1 MVSRPDADAS
11 PLPHPQLRAR
21 LQELDD
27 LQHAARVL
35 GWDQQ
40 VVMPPGGTAARGR
53 AGGTIERLAHERLV
67 DPELGRMLDEAE
79 AAGADPGLIRAVR
92 RDHEHAR
99 RIPGEL
105 VAEIAAAA
113 ADAQPVWQRA
123 RETSDFALFAPALE
137 RNLELRRRVAA
148 CFPDAAHPYDPL
160 LDQFEPGMTTAE
172 VRDVFDRLQAGLRP
186 LIAAIAGKPL
196 PDPLTGPFPAA
207 EQQTLALE
215 IARTIGFDDER
226 WRLDVSTHPFSEK
239 VGPGD
244 VRVTTRYDEADLL
257 SGLLSTLHEV
267 GHGLYEAQVDPALA
281 GTTTD
286 TGTSLGI
293 HESQSRLWENQ
304 VGRSRA
310 FWAHW
315 YPRAQE
321 LFGEALGSVDL
332 DAFLHAANVVRPSL
346 IRVEAD
352 EVTYAMHIVLRFELE
367 VAMLEGT
374 VTVADLPAAW
384 NQRIGELLGVDV
396 PDDAHGVLQDI
407 HWSFGELGYFPT
419 YALGS
424 IVSAQLWDAAGAAI
438 PDLEGAISRGDAAP
452 LRQWLGEHVHRHG
465 RTRTT
470 DEILRETTGGG
481 LDPEPF
487 LRYLTTKFGA
497 LYGLVPNGG

>member
-1 MVSRPDADAS
+1 MSADDPRAA
-11 PLPHPQLRAR
+11 LRER
-21 LQELDD
+21 LRELDD
-27 LQHAARVL
+27 LQHASRVL

-40 VVMPPGGTAARGR
+40 VAMPAAGTAARGR
-53 AGGTIERLAHERLV
+53 AGGTVERLAHERLT
-67 DPELGRMLDEAE
+67 DPELGSLLDAAE
-79 AAGADPGLIRAVR
+79 AAGEDPGVIRAVR
-92 RDHEHAR
+92 RDHERAR
-99 RIPGEL
+99 RVPGEL
-105 VAEIAAAA
+105 VAEIAQAA
-113 ADAQPVWQRA
+113 ADAQPVWQKA
-123 RETSDFALFAPALE
+123 RETSDFALFAPALK

-148 CFPDAAHPYDPL
+148 CFPEAAHPYDAL
-160 LDQFEPGMTTAE
+160 LDQFEPEMTTAE
-172 VRDVFDRLQAGLRP
+172 VRSVFDRLQAGLRP

-196 PDPLTGPFPAA
+196 PDPLGGVYPVDA
-207 EQQTLALE
+207 QRTLSLE
-215 IARTIGFDDER
+215 IGRTIGFDDES
-226 WRLDVSTHPFSEK
+226 WRLDVSTHPFSQK

-244 VRVTTRYDEADLL
+244 VRVTTRYDEADPL

-267 GHGLYEAQVDPALA
+267 GHGLYEFQVDPALA
-281 GTTTD
+281 GTTAD

-321 LFGEALGSVDL
+321 LFGDALAGVDL
-332 DAFLHAANVVRPSL
+332 DAFLRAVNVVRPSL

-367 VAMLEGT
+367 VAMLEGSLE
-374 VTVADLPAAW
+374 VDDLPAAW
-384 NQRIGELLGVDV
+384 NARMSELLGVDV

-424 IVSAQLWDAAGAAI
+424 IISAQLWEAAGAAI

-452 LRQWLGEHVHRHG
+452 LRAWLGENVHRHG

-470 DEILRETTGGG
+470 DEILRATTGGP
-481 LDPEPF
+481 LDPDP
-487 LRYLTTKFGA
+487 LVRYLTTKFGA
-497 LYGLVPNGG
+497 LYGLVPS